1 MAYTCGTCNSCPNL
15 VRSTAIA
22 IVGSTL
28 QITIPAM
35 TLTNKQPLCVVLAQ
49 SIPADVTANMNVQ
62 IVSGTT
68 TLNVLTGSDN
78 FLYADQLACRKVL
91 RTRVATDSLVARLV
105 SHSGLRCTRHTFAT
119 IPATEA

>member
-22 IVGSTL
+22 IVGSAL

-68 TLNVLTGSDN
+68 TLNVLTCSDN

-91 RTRVATDSLVARLV
+91 RTRVATDSLVAKLT
-105 SHSGLRCTRHTFAT
+105 SHAGLRCTRHVFSTLPT
-119 IPATEA
+119 TEA